1 MTRFFLDA
9 AVADITARSPGTF
22 RVEGAR
28 SALGATTTSGRCDP
42 GQPPREVRSTD
53 PSAATDRNATGA
65 DAAVEGDVPVD
76 GGPED
81 DPEGDPE
88 GDPDGDPVGDA
99 VLDDDPDDEDEEA
112 LEGERDAELST
123 GGGAST

>member
-28 SALGATTTSGRCDP
+28 STLEATTTSGRCDP

-65 DAAVEGDVPVD
+65 EAAVEGDVPVA
-76 GGPED
+76 
-81 DPEGDPE
+81 
-88 GDPDGDPVGDA
+88 GDPDGDPDGEPVGDA
-99 VLDDDPDDEDEEA
+99 ALDVDGDADEDDDDA
-112 LEGERDAELST
+112 VLEGERDAELST

>member
-9 AVADITARSPGTF
+9 AVADSTARSPGTF

-28 SALGATTTSGRCDP
+28 SVLGATTTFGRCDP

-65 DAAVEGDVPVD
+65 EAAAVEGDVPAD
-76 GGPED
+76 
-81 DPEGDPE
+81 GDPE
-88 GDPDGDPVGDA
+88 GDPVGDA
-99 VLDDDPDDEDEEA
+99 VLDDDADDEDEGA
-112 LEGERDAELST
+112 LEGGRDAGVST